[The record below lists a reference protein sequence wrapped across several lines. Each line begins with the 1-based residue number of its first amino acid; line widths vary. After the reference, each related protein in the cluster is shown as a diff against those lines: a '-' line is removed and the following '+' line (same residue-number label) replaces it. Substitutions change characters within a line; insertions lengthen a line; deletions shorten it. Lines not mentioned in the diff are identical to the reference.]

1 MRRMLLGVCLL
12 GGALSLGSSP
22 ALAQVAAST
31 VVLNGAS
38 GTSCVYT
45 GITMQPNGG
54 ISVTCSGGAATAP
67 GAPVIGAAVP
77 GDTSASISFTAGT
90 AGSTATTG
98 YTASCSVSGTA
109 PFAGTGTGAS
119 SPIVVTG
126 LTNATAYL
134 CSVTATNSVGTSP
147 ASDTVGVTPAAPTV
161 VPGPPVIGAATPG
174 NTTAIIAF
182 SPPLT
187 GGGGITSY
195 KAYCSVSGAAP
206 WVGSQPTGASSPLT
220 VTGLVNATTYLCSV
234 TATNVVGEGAASGTV
249 SVTPAAPTAPG
260 APTGVTATPGS
271 GSISV
276 AFTAP
281 ASNGGSA
288 ITGYTASCASSD
300 GGAPGSGTG
309 AASPI
314 TVSGLDNGKTY
325 TCTVTATNGIG
336 TSDPSAASGTA
347 VPVAGCGATPVGTTI
362 VTWSG
367 YSNAG
372 AGTETGTISTGNSK
386 AFRFTASSTLYPTGN
401 QIKTETTTATGGSN
415 RADITIATC
424 PGVFTSPQ
432 PLCVLTSVKL
442 SNKLTSFDPLAAATD
457 CILQN
462 GLEYYV
468 NIRPNAAYSN
478 VAKVLSA
485 QGR

>member
-31 VVLNGAS
+31 VVLS
-38 GTSCVYT
+38 GTSGNTCVYT
-45 GITMQPNGG
+45 GITMQPDGG

-67 GAPVIGAAVP
+67 GAPVISAAVP
-77 GDTSASISFTAGT
+77 GDTSASISFTAGP

-147 ASDTVGVTPAAPTV
+147 ASGTVGVTPAAPTV

-195 KAYCSVSGAAP
+195 KAYCSVSGAEP

-249 SVTPAAPTAPG
+249 SVTLAAPTAPG

-281 ASNGGSA
+281 ASNGGAA
-288 ITGYTASCASSD
+288 ITGYNASCISSD
-300 GGAPGSGTG
+300 GGTAGSGSG

-325 TCTVTATNGIG
+325 TCTVTATNSEGP
-336 TSDPSAASGTA
+336 SAPSAASGTA
-347 VPVAGCGATPVGTTI
+347 VPVAGCGGLPAGTT
-362 VTWSG
+362 VVAWTLYTG
-367 YSNAG
+367 PG
-372 AGTETGTISTGNSK
+372 KTTDTGTINQGSSK
-386 AFRFTASSTLYPTGN
+386 AFKFTANSVMYPRGGQNKIETSTN
-401 QIKTETTTATGGSN
+401 TGGS
-415 RADITIATC
+415 RSADITISAC
-424 PGVFTSPQ
+424 PGVFTSPS
-432 PLCVLTSVKL
+432 PACVLTNVNAYNL
-442 SNKLTSFDPLAAATD
+442 LTTFDLADTSSCPLV
-457 CILQN
+457 N
-462 GLEYYV
+462 GKDYYF
-468 NIRPNAAYSN
+468 NIRPNAAEPN
-478 VAKVLSA
+478 VAKVLTSA
-485 QGR
+485 KR